1 MGQEMKTMRKNSGF
15 TLIELMVVIAITAI
29 LAAVAVPNFFSWR
42 RDAQMR
48 AAAEELLST
57 VQVTKLRAIKE
68 RTNCVV
74 LFDSGDDSYIAF
86 VDNGSGGGNADNE
99 LRDGTEAII
108 KQGALPST
116 VDMYSA
122 SFSGG
127 VPRLRFGGNGLPNRF
142 GSVRLQNNDSTMYRM
157 ISISVTGFTKIRT
170 SQDGVNWK
178 G

>member
-1 MGQEMKTMRKNSGF
+1 MGKNSGF

-29 LAAVAVPNFFSWR
+29 LAAIAVPNFFKWQR
-42 RDAQMR
+42 NAQMR

-57 VQVTKLRAIKE
+57 VQVSKLRAIKE
-68 RTNCVV
+68 RANCVV
-74 LFDSGDDSYIAF
+74 IFDSGNNSYVAF
-86 VDNGSGGGNADNE
+86 VDNGAGGGNADNE
-99 LRDGTEAII
+99 VRDGTEAII
-108 KQGALPST
+108 KQGTLPAS

-142 GSVRLQNNDSTMYRM
+142 GSVRVQNSDSTMYRM
-157 ISISVTGFTKIRT
+157 ISVSVTGFTKIRT
-170 SQDGVNWK
+170 SQDGVNWQ

>member
-1 MGQEMKTMRKNSGF
+1 MRKNSGF

-29 LAAVAVPNFFSWR
+29 LAAIAVPNFFSWR

-48 AAAEELLST
+48 AAADELLST
-57 VQVTKLRAIKE
+57 VQVAKLRAIKE

-74 LFDSGDDSYIAF
+74 LFDSANDSYIAF
-86 VDNGSGGGNADNE
+86 VDNGAGGGNANNE
-99 LRDGTEAII
+99 VRDGTEAVFRR
-108 KQGALPST
+108 GELPAT

-142 GSVRLQNNDSTMYRM
+142 GSVRLQNNDQTMYRM
-157 ISISVTGFTKIRT
+157 ISISVTGFSKVRT
-170 SQDGVNWK
+170 SKDGVNWK